1 MKVLGNQIIDR
12 IQSKLQSWKGKLLS
26 RAGKLT
32 LIKSV
37 MQAMPIYAMSVHLL
51 PKETCNRID
60 KLMRDFWWGDNI
72 ERRKI
77 HTVAW
82 EKNCQTRSNGG
93 LGIRKTEIF
102 NKALV
107 AKQFWRVGQ
116 NPQSLRSKILKSKY
130 YPKTNHIWDIE
141 QGPRN
146 SSKIWKN
153 IWQAKNS
160 SLGQAKWQVGSGD
173 NIRLQD
179 PLWYRPR
186 HEDSLKHPK
195 IQHGTVKD
203 LMDPTSGNW
212 NRELINTV
220 YNRPEAEAILS
231 TTFSK
236 FGHNDK
242 VIWPFSGRGCLHS
255 CGKSS
260 IVGFQQELNY
270 SRSKSSWMS
279 LVRSVVN
286 TRKTLDYLFI
296 SCHFARA
303 VWFRA
308 AQGLRTH
315 LTNTTDLVSWLES
328 QIVNCDIKNY
338 EELEILTEQGAI
350 LWTIW
355 KTRNRAIF
363 ENQEPDIHQAVHSV
377 QRLKYE
383 WMQATI
389 AQEQRHF
396 TPLEER
402 HYKSFSNCMEWQ
414 TLIIIGNI
422 NHCGKVNWDGG
433 AFVIKDRL
441 GQSVKKGCFSWYV
454 RNKKTSN
461 LLTIREALYTTWKE
475 GYRKAILLVSSVKL
489 AKEVKTT
496 NTNNKEA
503 EILLEDIRIQ
513 KRMFQSLYIKV
524 APAPIFQEVQ
534 QLAKMA
540 T

>member
-1 MKVLGNQIIDR
+1 MYQNERPRKSNHRPDSKQTAELERQITISSRGEYQVKQGYKMLAVINQENANRNDHPSKKCWLNLWKLGIPSRVSTFMWKILHRGLPTRTELFKKQII
-12 IQSKLQSWKGKLLS
+12 
-26 RAGKLT
+26 
-32 LIKSV
+32 
-37 MQAMPIYAMSVHLL
+37 
-51 PKETCNRID
+51 
-60 KLMRDFWWGDNI
+60 
-72 ERRKI
+72 
-77 HTVAW
+77 
-82 EKNCQTRSNGG
+82 
-93 LGIRKTEIF
+93 
-102 NKALV
+102 
-107 AKQFWRVGQ
+107 
-116 NPQSLRSKILKSKY
+116 
-130 YPKTNHIWDIE
+130 
-141 QGPRN
+141 
-146 SSKIWKN
+146 
-153 IWQAKNS
+153 
-160 SLGQAKWQVGSGD
+160 
-173 NIRLQD
+173 
-179 PLWYRPR
+179 
-186 HEDSLKHPK
+186 
-195 IQHGTVKD
+195 
-203 LMDPTSGNW
+203 MDESF
-212 NRELINTV
+212 V
-220 YNRPEAEAILS
+220 
-231 TTFSK
+231 
-236 FGHNDK
+236 
-242 VIWPFSGRGCLHS
+242 
-255 CGKSS
+255 
-260 IVGFQQELNY
+260 
-270 SRSKSSWMS
+270 
-279 LVRSVVN
+279 
-286 TRKTLDYLFI
+286 
-296 SCHFARA
+296 FARV
-303 VWFRA
+303 VWFGA

-315 LTNTTDLVSWLES
+315 LTNTTDLVSRLES

-338 EELEILTEQGAI
+338 EELEILIEQGAI

-363 ENQEPDIHQAVHSV
+363 ENQEPNIHQAVHSV

-422 NHCGKVNWDGG
+422 NHCGKVNRDGG

-489 AKEVKTT
+489 AKEVETT

-513 KRMFQSLYIKV
+513 KRIFQSLYIKV